1 MKYYERY
8 SEKCGQFFIDE
19 QGEVVS
25 EKVARTNLVQPLGE
39 SFSETWR
46 PMPEAEVRQWQA
58 RSEPR
63 RKSHSSQPADRI
75 RMEEAFKRRLQP
87 QMDLLRENQDRG
99 SEITKSTL
107 NTWWES
113 RASLL

>member
-8 SEKCGQFFIDE
+8 SEKRGQFFIDE

-25 EKVARTNLVQPLGE
+25 EK
-39 SFSETWR
+39 
-46 PMPEAEVRQWQA
+46 RQWQA